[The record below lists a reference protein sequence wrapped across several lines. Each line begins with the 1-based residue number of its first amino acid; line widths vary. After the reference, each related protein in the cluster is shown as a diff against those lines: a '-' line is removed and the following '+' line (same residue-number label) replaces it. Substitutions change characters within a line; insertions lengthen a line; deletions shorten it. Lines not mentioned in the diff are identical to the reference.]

1 MNSTSV
7 LANTNVLLDVL
18 GNETRRKILSLISHE
33 PMYFNQLARE
43 MDTGQQA
50 ILRHV
55 KILEDSG
62 MIESYVQR
70 SNLGAPDRKYYK
82 LNSSFNI
89 NISVSH
95 DNFTIRN
102 QDITESRCKETGSL
116 YKKFDELNSI
126 AFYQVENLKE
136 PASQNAKYIRS
147 RQKSMVSLGQFLL
160 LLQQNL
166 DGVEE
171 QILHL
176 ETRLND
182 LRALKQSIIKKIH
195 ETEKVNFNDIERR
208 VICLIMEENIPQK
221 EEKSTILELAE
232 ILDLKERTVKNIL
245 ARITNKLGMKT
256 NIKELFKNLD

>member
-1 MNSTSV
+1 
-7 LANTNVLLDVL
+7 
-18 GNETRRKILSLISHE
+18 
-33 PMYFNQLARE
+33 MYFNQLARE

-102 QDITESRCKETGSL
+102 QGITESRYKETDSL
-116 YKKFDELNSI
+116 YKKFDKLNSI

-136 PASQNAKYIRS
+136 PASQNAKHIRI
-147 RQKSMVSLGQFLL
+147 RQKSKSSLGQFLL

-182 LRALKQSIIKKIH
+182 LRALKQSIIKRIH
-195 ETEKVNFNDIERR
+195 ETEKVNFDEVERR
-208 VICLIMEENIPQK
+208 LMCLIMEETIPQK
-221 EEKSTILELAE
+221 ENKITVSELAE
-232 ILDLKERTVKNIL
+232 ILDLKERTIKNVL
-245 ARITNKLGMKT
+245 ARITDKLGTKS
-256 NIKELFKNLD
+256 NINELFKNVG